1 MTCSNFIKLKKYYID
16 IDFTKKFRI
25 IPLFIYYLLQKQAQ
39 QHGSMA
45 IPQQPQLSKPD
56 TASADIPLELATS
69 GEM

>member
-1 MTCSNFIKLKKYYID
+1 MEKILQILISRNDLELY
-16 IDFTKKFRI
+16 
-25 IPLFIYYLLQKQAQ
+25 IPLYIYYLLQKQAQ